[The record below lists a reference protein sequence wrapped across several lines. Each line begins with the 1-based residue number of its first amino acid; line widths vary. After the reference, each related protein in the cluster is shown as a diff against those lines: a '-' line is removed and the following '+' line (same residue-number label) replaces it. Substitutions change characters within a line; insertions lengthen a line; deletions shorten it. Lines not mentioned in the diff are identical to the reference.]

1 MQDNQYRPSYLLAL
15 DQSSRVTGWSIFDL
29 STKELIKTG
38 KWSIPGED
46 KLSMQERLMAFWE
59 NLSDVYMAY
68 PIEQIVYE
76 DIQLQRGNVKTFKT
90 LSYIQATILL
100 WCGDDYSFNPTCIS
114 PSHWRSVLKDE
125 YGIEWGRKRAD
136 QKAAAQK
143 FAKEQTGKDFTED
156 EADSY
161 CIGLAYLTEEGK
173 ATCAF

>member
-1 MQDNQYRPSYLLAL
+1 MRQRL
-15 DQSSRVTGWSIFDL
+15 DLFWRELNDVFDDYPFD
-29 STKELIKTG
+29 EL
-38 KWSIPGED
+38 
-46 KLSMQERLMAFWE
+46 
-59 NLSDVYMAY
+59 
-68 PIEQIVYE
+68 VYE

-90 LSYIQATILL
+90 LAYIQAAILL
-100 WCGDDYSFNPTCIS
+100 WCGADNFIKETCVS

-125 YGIEWGRKRAD
+125 YKIEWGRKRAD

-161 CIGLAYLTEEGK
+161 CIGLAYLTEQLK

>member
-1 MQDNQYRPSYLLAL
+1 MARYLLAL
-15 DQSSRVTGWSIFDL
+15 DQASKVTGYSIFDID
-29 STKELIKTG
+29 SRECIVFG
-38 KWSIPGED
+38 NWSIPGED
-46 KLSMQERLMAFWE
+46 KLSMRKRLNLFWRQL
-59 NLSDVYMAY
+59 NDVFDNH
-68 PIEQIVYE
+68 PFEEIVYE

-90 LSYIQATILL
+90 LAYVQAAILL
-100 WCGDDYSFNPTCIS
+100 WCGTDDFIKETCVS

-125 YGIEWGRKRAD
+125 YKIEWGRKRAD

-161 CIGLAYLTEEGK
+161 CIGLAYLIEQDK